1 MIMLL
6 ATDVLLLVTL
16 SVRGR
21 ATRWA
26 KPKERCAKR
35 GRSWRS
41 LTSTGAARATSAARR
56 APRPNV
62 LSRRRSES
70 VDLSVGRAGAGQLER
85 TRAPGRRVCAARE
98 LVASEARLV
107 RGLLARL
114 ALPSPLVVVER
125 LCVRRLGRL
134 PKQQLRGV
142 RLDPTDASHL
152 EAPLAER
159 ELDGPVRR
167 PHLRRRLQRVA
178 DAKRVGHLLLSR
190 QVGAESAE
198 QDSNPL
204 VAEGALSVALLGAG
218 EGRLRHRQACAEQRL
233 LAALVRL
240 WQRVG

>member
-41 LTSTGAARATSAARR
+41 LASTGAARATSAARR

-107 RGLLARL
+107 RGLRLGGGLHSEKVEERVRRIPTALDRSPIVSPSLSATLHLLARL

-125 LCVRRLGRL
+125 LM
-134 PKQQLRGV
+134 
-142 RLDPTDASHL
+142 
-152 EAPLAER
+152 
-159 ELDGPVRR
+159 
-167 PHLRRRLQRVA
+167 
-178 DAKRVGHLLLSR
+178 
-190 QVGAESAE
+190 
-198 QDSNPL
+198 
-204 VAEGALSVALLGAG
+204 
-218 EGRLRHRQACAEQRL
+218 
-233 LAALVRL
+233 
-240 WQRVG
+240 